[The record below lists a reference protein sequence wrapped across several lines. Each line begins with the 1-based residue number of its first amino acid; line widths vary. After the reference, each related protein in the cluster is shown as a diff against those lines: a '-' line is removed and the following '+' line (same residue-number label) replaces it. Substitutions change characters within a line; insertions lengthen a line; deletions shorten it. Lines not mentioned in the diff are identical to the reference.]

1 MSNPMPGGVEIQL
14 DRKRRL
20 YFGWNAFCSFEER
33 MDKSI
38 MDALGDGNNLRFDT
52 IRSLLWAG
60 LLWEQESLT
69 PEEAGNLIDR
79 VPDDVAEDGTLAAK
93 AQYVMERV
101 LVAMEAHNM
110 TAKKKT
116 KAKKAS

>member
-1 MSNPMPGGVEIQL
+1 
-14 DRKRRL
+14 
-20 YFGWNAFCSFEER
+20 

-38 MDALGDGNNLRFDT
+38 MEALGDGNNLRFDT

-60 LLWEQESLT
+60 LLWEQESLS
-69 PEEAGNLIDR
+69 PEEAGDLIDR

>member
-1 MSNPMPGGVEIQL
+1 MPGGVEIQL

-38 MDALGDGNNLRFDT
+38 MEALGDGNNLRFDT
-52 IRSLLWAG
+52 IRSLLWPG
-60 LLWEQESLT
+60 LLWEQESLS
-69 PEEAGNLIDR
+69 PEEAGNLIDC
-79 VPDDVAEDGTLAAK
+79 VPDEAAEDGTLAAK

>member
-1 MSNPMPGGVEIQL
+1 MTNPMPSGVEIQL

-60 LLWEQESLT
+60 LLWEEEHLT
-69 PEEAGNLIDR
+69 PEEAGNLIDS
-79 VPDDVAEDGTLAAK
+79 VPEDAAEDGTLAAK

-110 TAKKKT
+110 VAKKKD

>member
-1 MSNPMPGGVEIQL
+1 MPGGVEIKL

-38 MDALGDGNNLRFDT
+38 MEALGDGNNLRFDT

-60 LLWEQESLT
+60 LLWEQESLS
-69 PEEAGNLIDR
+69 PEEAGNLIDC
-79 VPDDVAEDGTLAAK
+79 VPDEAAEDGTLAAK

>member
-1 MSNPMPGGVEIQL
+1 MPGGVEIQL

-38 MDALGDGNNLRFDT
+38 MEALGDGNNLRFDT

-60 LLWEQESLT
+60 LLWEQESLS
-69 PEEAGNLIDR
+69 PEEAGNLIDC
-79 VPDDVAEDGTLAAK
+79 VPDEAAEDGTLAAK

-101 LVAMEAHNM
+101 LGAMEAHNM

>member
-1 MSNPMPGGVEIQL
+1 
-14 DRKRRL
+14 
-20 YFGWNAFCSFEER
+20 

-38 MDALGDGNNLRFDT
+38 MEALGDGNNLRFDT

-60 LLWEQESLT
+60 LLWEQESLS
-69 PEEAGNLIDR
+69 PEEAGDLIDR

-110 TAKKKT
+110 TAKKKA

>member
-1 MSNPMPGGVEIQL
+1 MPGGVEIKL

-20 YFGWNAFCSFEER
+20 YFGRNAFCSFEER

-38 MDALGDGNNLRFDT
+38 MEALGDGNNLRFDT

>member
-1 MSNPMPGGVEIQL
+1 MPGGVEIKL

-38 MDALGDGNNLRFDT
+38 MEALGDGNNLRFDT

-60 LLWEQESLT
+60 LLWEQESLS
-69 PEEAGNLIDR
+69 PEEAGDLIDR

>member
-1 MSNPMPGGVEIQL
+1 
-14 DRKRRL
+14 
-20 YFGWNAFCSFEER
+20 

-38 MDALGDGNNLRFDT
+38 MEARGDGNNLRFDT

>member
-1 MSNPMPGGVEIQL
+1 
-14 DRKRRL
+14 
-20 YFGWNAFCSFEER
+20 

-38 MDALGDGNNLRFDT
+38 MDALGDGKNLRFDT

-60 LLWEQESLT
+60 LLWEQESLS
-69 PEEAGNLIDR
+69 PEEAGDLIDS
-79 VPDDVAEDGTLAAK
+79 VSEDVAEDGTLAAK

-110 TAKKKT
+110 VAKKKD

>member
-1 MSNPMPGGVEIQL
+1 MPGGVEIKL
-14 DRKRRL
+14 ARKRRL

-38 MDALGDGNNLRFDT
+38 MEALGDGNNLRFDT

>member
-1 MSNPMPGGVEIQL
+1 MPGGVEIKL

-38 MDALGDGNNLRFDT
+38 MEALGDGNNLRFDT

-110 TAKKKT
+110 TAKKKP

>member
-1 MSNPMPGGVEIQL
+1 M
-14 DRKRRL
+14 
-20 YFGWNAFCSFEER
+20 
-33 MDKSI
+33 
-38 MDALGDGNNLRFDT
+38 GNNLRFDT

-60 LLWEQESLT
+60 LLWEQESRS
-69 PEEAGNLIDR
+69 PEEAGDLIDR